1 MNWPNPFKRKS
12 IWQGVDMMQLVPQQV
27 RLVEEG
33 EEKGKLAVL
42 VPRYETWPYNKLI
55 QPFLKPDKRHLR
67 IPLDARGSYL
77 WSQMD
82 GQMNIG
88 QMVAGFETN
97 FPEDRDD
104 APKRLGQ
111 FFFGL
116 HQNGF
121 IKFTNLDE

>member
-1 MNWPNPFKRKS
+1 MNWPNPFKKKS
-12 IWQGVDMMQLVPQQV
+12 IWQDVDMMQLIPQQV

-42 VPRYETWPYNKLI
+42 VPRYDTWPYNKLI
-55 QPFLKPDKRHLR
+55 QPFLKADKRHLR
-67 IPLDARGSYL
+67 VPLDARGSYL
-77 WSQMD
+77 WRQMD
-82 GQMNIG
+82 GKVNIG
-88 QMVAGFETN
+88 QMVAGFEMN